1 MSQLTDSNGI
11 VDDNNDNSAIIASQW
26 QGPLPPPSVLKDFD
40 LIIENG
46 AERIM
51 HMAELEQ
58 IHRHDY
64 EIKILRQESSSIF
77 NGQWLGAFTATSSIA
92 AATFTAYIGAH
103 WSVSCALVGVPML
116 GIVKAIVNR
125 K

>member
-1 MSQLTDSNGI
+1 

-77 NGQWLGAFTATSSIA
+77 NGQWLGAFAATSSIA

-103 WSVSCALVGVPML
+103 WAVSCALVGVPML

>member
-58 IHRHDY
+58 ILDM
-64 EIKILRQESSSIF
+64 IMK
-77 NGQWLGAFTATSSIA
+77 
-92 AATFTAYIGAH
+92 
-103 WSVSCALVGVPML
+103 
-116 GIVKAIVNR
+116 
-125 K
+125 